1 MITPATTITTAEQL
15 LKAGDIGRCELIR
28 GTLRMVSPSGFPHG
42 VAGEPLPTLRL
53 SLCEVF
59 E

>member
-1 MITPATTITTAEQL
+1 MITPATTITT
-15 LKAGDIGRCELIR
+15 ELE
-28 GTLRMVSPSGFPHG
+28 
-42 VAGEPLPTLRL
+42 AGEPLPTLRL